1 MTAIPTPAGF
11 DIGRVLQRLFGVLGR
26 NFVTFLV
33 LSLLLVGLPTATVG
47 VLQIIIQGPTLLNPA
62 ALDAKPNYAGFAI
75 IPFVWLI
82 GAAANAV
89 LQGAVIHGA
98 VSDLS
103 GRKASFGE
111 ALGTGLRNLLPLIAV
126 GLISAICIFF
136 GLLVFIVPGVLLALA
151 WAVTTPA
158 LVVERAGVF
167 GAFARS
173 LELTRDC
180 RIYIF
185 ALAIIAAVVGFI
197 FSMIASVFSFG
208 GGFAIAAAGGGA
220 NTAGLMGILV
230 GQQIAAFITQTAS
243 AMINSAGIASVYYE
257 LRYVK
262 EGVGA
267 EQLAAVFD

>member
-11 DIGRVLQRLFGVLGR
+11 DIGRVLQRLFEVLSR
-26 NFVTFLV
+26 NFVTFLL

-47 VLQIIIQGPTLLNPA
+47 FLQILLEAPTLANPGSTA
-62 ALDAKPNYAGFAI
+62 APNYAGFAA
-75 IPFVWLI
+75 IPLIWLI

-111 ALGTGLRNLLPLIAV
+111 ALGTGLRNLLPLVAV

-136 GLLVFIVPGVLLALA
+136 GILVFIVPGVLLALA
-151 WAVTTPA
+151 WAVATPA
-158 LVVERAGVF
+158 LVVERTGVF
-167 GAFARS
+167 GAYARS
-173 LELTRDC
+173 VELTRDC

-197 FSMIASVFSFG
+197 FSMIASVFSVG
-208 GGFAIAAAGGGA
+208 GGLAMAAGGGA
-220 NTAGLMGILV
+220 NPASMLPFLI

>member
-11 DIGRVLQRLFGVLGR
+11 DIGRVLQRLFEVLSR
-26 NFVTFLV
+26 NFATFLL

-47 VLQIIIQGPTLLNPA
+47 VLQILVEAPTLATPGSA
-62 ALDAKPNYAGFAI
+62 AEPNYAGFIAV
-75 IPFVWLI
+75 PFVWLI

-103 GRKASFGE
+103 GRKATFGE

-126 GLISAICIFF
+126 GLISAVCIFF
-136 GLLVFIVPGVLLALA
+136 GVLVFIVPGVLLALA
-151 WAVTTPA
+151 WSVATPA
-158 LVVERAGVF
+158 LVVERTGVF
-167 GAFARS
+167 GAYGRS
-173 LELTRDC
+173 VELTRDC

-185 ALAIIAAVVGFI
+185 ALAIIFAVISFILQMVGGAVI
-197 FSMIASVFSFG
+197 GIGSLGLM
-208 GGFAIAAAGGGA
+208 AAGNGGSG
-220 NTAGLMGILV
+220 GLIGVMVASTLASLV
-230 GQQIAAFITQTAS
+230 TQTFS
-243 AMINSAGIASVYYE
+243 ALIGSAGIASVYYE

-267 EQLAAVFD
+267 QQLAAVFD